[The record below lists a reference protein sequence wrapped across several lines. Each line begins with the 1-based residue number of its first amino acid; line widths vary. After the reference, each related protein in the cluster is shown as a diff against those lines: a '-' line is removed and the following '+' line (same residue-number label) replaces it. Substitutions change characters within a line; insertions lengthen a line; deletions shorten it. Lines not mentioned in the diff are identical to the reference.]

1 MHRGQNLRILL
12 TAHSGNKGF
21 ELIKRPL
28 NVSRL
33 IAFRVIII
41 TLFFIFIRACPLAS
55 LGVGARLQVRGHK
68 PWGRKAAKRASKVAF
83 LPPRPQRL
91 PPLRAFHLSA
101 SRNQVVR
108 TELFSLGY
116 GKWKLFLSGKMLN

>member
-1 MHRGQNLRILL
+1 M
-12 TAHSGNKGF
+12 
-21 ELIKRPL
+21 LI
-28 NVSRL
+28 
-33 IAFRVIII
+33 IVII
-41 TLFFIFIRACPLAS
+41 FSWACPLAT

-101 SRNQVVR
+101 SRSETGHTCPVSLKIKIINRRRVD
-108 TELFSLGY
+108 EAIDSLFP
-116 GKWKLFLSGKMLN
+116 N